1 MKHHFFL
8 VLYCVLFPFFNMLY
22 AQRSNDGCI
31 DVILKDNIHIYV
43 YQQADRMSDIIDT
56 LYSDTLGSIN
66 TTLSIY
72 EKNNAMYQIKY
83 YNEAEEIISGWIG
96 SVGLSILTIP
106 NRNDETNLYKENNA
120 NSVCLTIKGFFQEW
134 VDVLDIDMRSKWLKI
149 LWIDGQQYW
158 LPIENQ
164 CANGYTACNGA

>member
-1 MKHHFFL
+1 
-8 VLYCVLFPFFNMLY
+8 
-22 AQRSNDGCI
+22 
-31 DVILKDNIHIYV
+31 
-43 YQQADRMSDIIDT
+43 
-56 LYSDTLGSIN
+56 
-66 TTLSIY
+66 
-72 EKNNAMYQIKY
+72 MYQIKY